1 MNDTTRSTRRG
12 DVKIF
17 RTLDERPATASLH
30 SATPKRKN
38 VPCFFV
44 FRGGD
49 FLLKWKGHF
58 SFWCSAQK
66 FLGRCRGEEN
76 SVTAQRPLH
85 QTVGY
90 DSLSPL
96 PLFRSALAF
105 PRIHAFL
112 FLAGFCLDFGLVAGK
127 RGRVSSKEETDGI
140 QCRYKEFIAF
150 SFCQW

>member
-1 MNDTTRSTRRG
+1 ME
-12 DVKIF
+12 
-17 RTLDERPATASLH
+17 RTFFFLVFCP
-30 SATPKRKN
+30 PK
-38 VPCFFV
+38 
-44 FRGGD
+44 
-49 FLLKWKGHF
+49 
-58 SFWCSAQK
+58 S
-66 FLGRCRGEEN
+66 GRWRGEEN

-112 FLAGFCLDFGLVAGK
+112 FVAGFLLESGMCAGK

-140 QCRYKEFIAF
+140 QCRDVVF
-150 SFCQW
+150 SDLV